1 MTPSEY
7 EEYLSH
13 LTNDQYDALIQE
25 RIARLN
31 PEQQKL
37 AQSRE
42 VQRKDR
48 FKLIEKLAAPDA
60 NEDTHEMVFNA
71 LRDMDDRNFECE
83 HGRSYCKNCIAC
95 GEIDHIMFP
104 ELFNKEGFRIEEEE
118 QEEQRP
124 ETD

>member
-13 LTNDQYDALIQE
+13 LTNEQYDALIQE

-31 PEQQKL
+31 PEQQKI
-37 AQSRE
+37 AQTRE
-42 VQRKDR
+42 VQRKER
-48 FKLIEKLAAPDA
+48 FKLIEKLGSSDT
-60 NEDTHEMVFNA
+60 NEDAHELIFNA
-71 LRDMDDRNFECE
+71 LRDMDGYSDNCE
-83 HGRSYCKNCIAC
+83 HGRSYCKHCIAC

-104 ELFNKEGFRIEEEE
+104 EIFHEDGFRIEE
-118 QEEQRP
+118 QQP

>member
-37 AQSRE
+37 AQARE
-42 VQRKDR
+42 VKRKDR
-48 FKLIEKLAAPDA
+48 FKLIEKLAAPEA

-71 LRDMDDRNFECE
+71 LRDMDDFECE
-83 HGRSYCKNCIAC
+83 HGRSYCKHCIAC
-95 GEIDHIMFP
+95 GEIDGIMFP
-104 ELFNKEGFRIEEEE
+104 ELFDKDGFRIED
-118 QEEQRP
+118 QQP